1 MIELVLPGR
10 LCNRSLF
17 GIYLQKAAFFNEPAK
32 TMNVFPKISLF
43 VTAMLTV
50 GSLMGQED
58 RPEAIVGIKWQLET
72 VRGKAV
78 EYPENV
84 PPAYVIFS
92 DSIRLHGF
100 SGCNSFSGTYRLTKD
115 GISIR
120 PQGMTMAV
128 CPPGYSDR
136 PLRSVLLLADRMV
149 LLEGMLQLKKGEE
162 VLGTFS
168 AAED

>member
-1 MIELVLPGR
+1 
-10 LCNRSLF
+10 
-17 GIYLQKAAFFNEPAK
+17 
-32 TMNVFPKISLF
+32 MNVFLKMSLF
-43 VTAMLTV
+43 VTAMLTA
-50 GSLMGQED
+50 GFLMGQED
-58 RPEAIVGIKWQLET
+58 QAEAIVGKKWQLET

-78 EYPENV
+78 EYPKDIS
-84 PPAYVIFS
+84 PAYVIFS
-92 DSIRLHGF
+92 DSNRLHGF

-120 PQGMTMAV
+120 PQGMTMAA

-136 PLRSVLLLADRMV
+136 PLRSVLLLADGVELRD
-149 LLEGMLQLKKGEE
+149 GRLQLKKGEE